1 MNVALQP
8 KLGSGAVASTSAAAG
23 TAVSAAATPA
33 GAAPATTASTG
44 GAAQGAISATP
55 AAALNAGTA
64 ATTSGAATAAAIKT
78 AAVTTVASPS
88 PSPSPSPAAAA
99 AAAAT
104 TGSVIG
110 YTEPTAAELG
120 RMRKAAKVLDPELME
135 PVPETFE
142 QGVKNPCWAAPDG
155 SYRCLPYFYVTGM
168 FHAGALSME
177 MKLKQHPDV
186 LTDACTGCQFWGEE
200 GKKMSFYL
208 DHMKHAAQIIKAEPQ
223 TKVLMD
229 SSPSTFAFY
238 WAAAGKAHKGYA
250 AAMQPCYKECLDRHY
265 KEKITLASCM
275 DAVCYNASLVGD
287 KQRAKE
293 AGIDWD
299 SEAHNPLL
307 VRAVYGARP
316 PKMILLARDP
326 IRRLYSAFMGY
337 PHYYGKY
344 GRNSTGFTE
353 YVREQVG
360 AFQNCTRKY
369 GSRLCALM
377 FEGLSAEQEKVY
389 FHADQIFRGMY
400 GLFLEIWY
408 RFIPPQHWLVIKSED
423 FFTQPKPTL
432 AKVVQFLGLS
442 PANNTLLD
450 KMVAAGNVNTYTT
463 DKGPIEPE
471 ARRLLADLYRPYNSL
486 LAKITG
492 EPRFEEWNNQT

>member
-1 MNVALQP
+1 
-8 KLGSGAVASTSAAAG
+8 
-23 TAVSAAATPA
+23 
-33 GAAPATTASTG
+33 
-44 GAAQGAISATP
+44 
-55 AAALNAGTA
+55 
-64 ATTSGAATAAAIKT
+64 
-78 AAVTTVASPS
+78 
-88 PSPSPSPAAAA
+88 
-99 AAAAT
+99 
-104 TGSVIG
+104 
-110 YTEPTAAELG
+110 
-120 RMRKAAKVLDPELME
+120 MRKAAKVLDPELME

-186 LTDACTGCQFWGEE
+186 LTDACTGCQFC
-200 GKKMSFYL
+200 
-208 DHMKHAAQIIKAEPQ
+208 
-223 TKVLMD
+223 
-229 SSPSTFAFY
+229 SPSTFAFY

-326 IRRLYSAFMGY
+326 IRRLYSA
-337 PHYYGKY
+337 
-344 GRNSTGFTE
+344 TGFTE

-377 FEGLSAEQEKVY
+377 FEGLSAEQEK
-389 FHADQIFRGMY
+389 IFRGMY